1 MTDYLLLFFV
11 GLMIFYYIKFP
22 QKRIPIIVLVAFMT
36 VLQFFLTT
44 PAKAIYTALLYGG
57 GVGIAAVIVYF
68 MDKRKKLQCYKEL
81 LLILVVEMLQ
91 G

>member
-11 GLMIFYYIKFP
+11 GLMMFYYIKFP

-44 PAKAIYTALLYGG
+44 TAKAIYTALLYGG
-57 GVGIAAVIVYF
+57 GVGISAIIVYF
-68 MDKRKKLQCYKEL
+68 LDKRKK
-81 LLILVVEMLQ
+81 
-91 G
+91 